1 MSDTTDRKQWQ
12 PIHPDFLPKLL
23 PEYVAHHNA
32 TTLWGPSCHQIP
44 WDPAIRLG
52 PPVIGGSTPLKVG
65 GTKDISLGKFKVRV
79 FTPEG
84 DAPEGGWPKRS
95 QKLPGGSENH
105 LQVFSLENTYCRLL
119 YELFNGSQRVFREP
133 IN

>member
-84 DAPEGGWPKRS
+84 DAPEGGWPVFIYFH
-95 QKLPGGSENH
+95 GGEASWQPTPTITQ
-105 LQVFSLENTYCRLL
+105 LAC
-119 YELFNGSQRVFREP
+119 
-133 IN
+133 